1 MNTKLH
7 TDGFAADTVTN
18 GCTASVLVSS
28 GAKPKKKI
36 MNTFVLSVVNYF
48 RLLMHISCS
57 SLWMLL
63 GWAIH
68 LGMSTSR

>member
-7 TDGFAADTVTN
+7 ADVFAADNVTH

-36 MNTFVLSVVNYF
+36 VNTFVLSVVNYF
-48 RLLMHISCS
+48 HLLMYVSCS

-63 GWAIH
+63 
-68 LGMSTSR
+68 